1 MLINV
6 HVTANTKEA
15 HVIKLDENNFEAR
28 VDERAEDGQANKRLL
43 EILSSYFNV
52 PKSRIRIVRGSKSR
66 DKVIEVIIDEL

>member
-15 HVIKLDENNFEAR
+15 RVIKLDETNFEAR